1 MLGERGRNLRRN
13 HANGGDNGGRKM
25 GAVHVNNMESRGK
38 KSFLIHVV
46 TSNGV
51 SSIFG
56 SLASDLEVSIVRIRD
71 KIEYFIRTRDPE
83 KAREIHETIREHG
96 LGYTLGNL
104 LRKYSVVEVKVI
116 ANE

>member
-1 MLGERGRNLRRN
+1 MGEG
-13 HANGGDNGGRKM
+13 KM
-25 GAVHVNNMESRGK
+25 GAVHVNNMSSKVK
-38 KSFLIHVV
+38 KNFLTYVV

-51 SSIFG
+51 SRIIG